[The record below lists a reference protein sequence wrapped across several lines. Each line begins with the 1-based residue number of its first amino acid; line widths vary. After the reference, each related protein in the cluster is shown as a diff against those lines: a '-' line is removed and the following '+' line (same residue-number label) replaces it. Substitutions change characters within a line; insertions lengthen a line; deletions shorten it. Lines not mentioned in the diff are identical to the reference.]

1 MRSVTLRNGFVCAL
15 VVATWGGPT
24 TAVAQSSEGDSRLP
38 YHVGVTLAGPE
49 FGLDER
55 GLSNASPGVHGV
67 DYVYNSPAT
76 TRAVARAGF
85 TLVRLPFRWERIQPK
100 LGGPLDSAE
109 LGRLTAAVNAA
120 GRAGLQVVLDLH
132 NYGRYRLATPAGV
145 VEAIIDQRVAGES
158 LVTRAHLADVWQR
171 LAARFRDHDAVL
183 AYALMNEPHDM
194 GSSSWRAIS
203 QHTVEA
209 VREADSRTWLL
220 VAGDEWS
227 HAHRFGEVNGRR
239 AWIRDPA
246 GRTAYEAHCYLDHDA
261 SGKHQLTYGD
271 EMRLDSGLRDRPRRR
286 LAPFLDWLERNQV
299 TGVLGETG
307 VPLADPG
314 WRSLLSDLTQAAAEK
329 EVSVVLWAAGEWWG
343 DYPLSVQPL
352 LDASAGSDPL
362 SKLGIARPSAR

>member
-1 MRSVTLRNGFVCAL
+1 MKSVTLGNGFLCAL
-15 VVATWGGPT
+15 VVSTWSLPT
-24 TAVAQSSEGDSRLP
+24 TAVAQSGAADSRLP
-38 YHVGVTLAGPE
+38 YHAGVTLAGPE
-49 FGLDER
+49 FGLEER

-76 TRAVARAGF
+76 TRAVARTGF
-85 TLVRLPFRWERIQPK
+85 TLVRLPFRWERLQPT
-100 LGGPLDSAE
+100 LGGSLDSAE

-120 GRAGLQVVLDLH
+120 GEAGLKVILDLH
-132 NYGRYRLATPAGV
+132 NYGRYRLATRAGV
-145 VEAIIDQRVAGES
+145 VEAVIDQRIAGEC
-158 LVTRAHLADVWQR
+158 LVTRDHLADVWRR
-171 LAARFRDHDAVL
+171 LAAQFVDHDAVL

-203 QHTVEA
+203 QHAVEA
-209 VREADSRTWLL
+209 VREVDSRTWLL

-261 SGKHQLTYGD
+261 SGKHQLSYGD
-271 EMRLDSGLRDRPRRR
+271 EMRLDAELRERPRRR

-299 TGVLGETG
+299 VGVLGETG
-307 VPLADPG
+307 VPIADPG
-314 WRSLLSDLTQAAAEK
+314 WRSMLGDLTQAAAEK

-352 LDASAGSDPL
+352 LDASAEFDPL
-362 SKLGIARPSAR
+362 LKLGLVRPRAR